1 MVSSH
6 WRLALL
12 AILGCSGTVA
22 CAGQRPVAVTPV
34 PQAAPAVVVAAPS
47 ATRQPATPAAGSGAG
62 AAVTTV
68 AGTVS
73 AASATVQAPTGTAVR
88 PPTAASDTVSED
100 EFLDTLRALSA
111 DSTTHPRGQV
121 PAEVVRREAVAMF
134 GPAPAATAL
143 TTTWD
148 IDVATYAQNERVQS
162 YIEYFTGPARRHF
175 EIYLS
180 RLARYE
186 PMIRERLRD
195 GGLPQDLVYLALIE
209 SGMNPNAVSR
219 SRAVGLWQFIQ
230 PTGVRY
236 GLDVDPWVDE
246 RRDPFLAT
254 DAAVRFLR
262 ELNNRYGSLYL
273 AAAAYNSGPGK
284 IDRGLNR
291 YDFGALAGNDVFF
304 ALAEEPYLRRE
315 TKDYVP
321 KLIAAAI
328 IAKQPARYGFTN
340 IVPLAPFV
348 YDSVQVTDAVGL
360 DVLARISDTTQ
371 AALEEL
377 NPQLVR
383 RLTPPGRTVWVR
395 VPVGRA
401 ETVPARLATVPARER
416 ITHLVHVIRR
426 GETLRYIAGLYHV
439 PVDDI
444 TAANRGVNARYLR
457 VGRELVIPTSGV
469 TSAIRSIAREESRT
483 TSSAARRFSRAA
495 NAMAARRAAANA
507 AMASRRSP
515 VSGSR
520 RTPVLASV
528 VPTGTTRRTVHIVRS
543 GETLS
548 AIAEQFRVP
557 LSSLLQA
564 NRLNRRSRIKPG
576 DAIRIPG

>member
-1 MVSSH
+1 MVSTN
-6 WRLALL
+6 WRLAAL
-12 AILGCSGTVA
+12 AILGCAGTLACSRQPLVVVA
-22 CAGQRPVAVTPV
+22 PAPV
-34 PQAAPAVVVAAPS
+34 PQAAPAVAVA
-47 ATRQPATPAAGSGAG
+47 PAAVPQEASGTASAVIAGATVPAPAG
-62 AAVTTV
+62 AA
-68 AGTVS
+68 AS
-73 AASATVQAPTGTAVR
+73 RPAAAP
-88 PPTAASDTVSED
+88 ASDTSSED
-100 EFLDTLRALSA
+100 EFLDTLRTLTA
-111 DSTTHPRGQV
+111 DSTTRPRGQLPV
-121 PAEVVRREAVAMF
+121 EVVRQEVTALF
-134 GPAPAATAL
+134 GPPPAATAL

-148 IDVATYAQNERVQS
+148 IDVATYAQNERVQA

-186 PMIRERLRD
+186 PMVRERLRD

-219 SRAVGLWQFIQ
+219 SRAVGMWQFIQ
-230 PTGVRY
+230 ATGVRY

-328 IAKQPARYGFTN
+328 IAKQPERYGFTN
-340 IVPLAPFV
+340 IVPLAPLV

-360 DVLARISDTTQ
+360 DVLARLADTTQ

-401 ETVPARLATVPARER
+401 ETVPARLASVPARER

-444 TAANRGVNARYLR
+444 TAANRGVSARRLR

-469 TSAIRSIAREESRT
+469 ASATRSIAREESRA

-495 NAMAARRAAANA
+495 KAMAARRAAANA
-507 AMASRRSP
+507 AMASRRTP
-515 VSGSR
+515 AAGSR
-520 RTPVLASV
+520 RPPVLASV

-548 AIAEQFRVP
+548 AIAEQFGVP
-557 LSSLLQA
+557 LTSLLQA

>member
-1 MVSSH
+1 MASSH
-6 WRLALL
+6 WRLAAL
-12 AILGCSGTVA
+12 AVLGCAGTLACSRQPSVA
-22 CAGQRPVAVTPV
+22 LAPAPA
-34 PQAAPAVVVAAPS
+34 PQAARRPAVP
-47 ATRQPATPAAGSGAG
+47 PD
-62 AAVTTV
+62 
-68 AGTVS
+68 
-73 AASATVQAPTGTAVR
+73 PTDRPTARAVR
-88 PPTAASDTVSED
+88 PGTSTAAASGTTAPDATGAAAGPPSTAPASDTVSEN
-100 EFLDTLRALSA
+100 EFLDTLRSISA
-111 DSTTHPRGQV
+111 DSAARPRGQL
-121 PAEVVRREAVAMF
+121 PAEVVRREASALF
-134 GPAPAATAL
+134 GPRPPATAL

-148 IDVATYAQNERVQS
+148 IDVASYAQNERVQA
-162 YIEYFTGPARRHF
+162 YIDYFTGPARRHF

-209 SGMNPNAVSR
+209 SGMNPMAVSR
-219 SRAVGLWQFIQ
+219 SRAVGLWQFMQ
-230 PTGVRY
+230 ATGRRY

-246 RRDPFLAT
+246 RRDPYLST

-304 ALAEEPYLRRE
+304 ALAEESYLRRE

-328 IAKQPARYGFTN
+328 IAKQPGRYGFTD
-340 IVPLAPFV
+340 IVPLAPLM
-348 YDSVQVTDAVGL
+348 YDSVRVTDGVGL

-371 AALEEL
+371 AALEDL

-395 VPVGRA
+395 VPAGRGA
-401 ETVPARLATVPARER
+401 TVPARLAGIPARER

-426 GETLRYIAGLYHV
+426 GETLRVIAGLYHV
-439 PVDDI
+439 SVGDI
-444 TAANRGVNARYLR
+444 TTANRGVSARNLR
-457 VGRELVIPTSGV
+457 VGRELVIPTAGV
-469 TSAIRSIAREESRT
+469 SSAGR
-483 TSSAARRFSRAA
+483 SAARPGARASR
-495 NAMAARRAAANA
+495 MATSARRPARAAAV
-507 AMASRRSP
+507 ASARP
-515 VSGSR
+515 KTGASR

-528 VPTGTTRRTVHIVRS
+528 VPMGSRRTVHIVRT
-543 GETLS
+543 GETLH
-548 AIAEQFRVP
+548 AIAERFGVS
-557 LSSLLQA
+557 LTSLLQA
-564 NRLNRRSRIKPG
+564 NRLTMSSRIKPG